1 MRALLCAALLA
12 ALALAGCTP
21 QSSANQAEPPPARRQ
36 AALAAFD
43 PKGLDAGLQLPE
55 LSAYWRGS
63 EARNGNA
70 LPYRLDVAAA
80 QVVIRIG
87 KDGGFSVK
95 EGEHLREATLRSVA
109 ASVQSAAD
117 GHWNEGLRASYAEV
131 ILLADVAAPIKPLLE
146 LCEKLTNARVA
157 NLYLTTM
164 DPAGR
169 CCRLLP
175 LHVDLTQA
183 GEKVYSLPKSLLP
196 QIARLRLV
204 GSGAERAAAWQKLDR
219 SVKASAKGE
228 KWAEALRGQP
238 AVRDSGIKRLQID
251 LTPAQTVADLR
262 EAIEGLAP
270 LGYSALE
277 LFVPALHRG
286 QGDTGEQPD
295 AVLPEFSDTPGL
307 GKRVSLPTLI
317 DFWKA
322 GRHSGN
328 LPPASLGAGQG
339 EPFFVSID
347 AQGRWACRRGAGE
360 WQDNLSDAGLLKQ
373 LREAAEDGFD
383 LDANVSP
390 LQTVAGIDRRADVI
404 HLLALEEMLK
414 QARCHRL
421 FLLVLDAVGP
431 VPRLLDVSLP
441 LGEGVLGQVARV
453 ALKREQDA
461 LTATFEFESK
471 NLQAQGEAW
480 PTELSRLAAAA
491 EHKADLVL
499 VSASKVSMAELFAAL
514 DALTPLG
521 VGAIRVVP

>member
-43 PKGLDAGLQLPE
+43 PRGLDAGLQLPD

-63 EARNGNA
+63 EAKNGNA
-70 LPYRLDVAAA
+70 LPYRLEVAAA

-87 KDGGFSVK
+87 KDGGFAVK

-117 GHWNEGLRASYAEV
+117 AHWNEGLRASYAEV

-146 LCEKLTNARVA
+146 LCEKLTDARVA
-157 NLYLTTM
+157 NLYLTTL
-164 DPAGR
+164 DPAAR

-175 LHVDLTQA
+175 LHVDLSQA

-196 QIARLRLV
+196 QIARLRLL
-204 GSGAERAAAWQKLDR
+204 GSGAQRAASWQKLDR
-219 SVKASAKGE
+219 SLKASARGE
-228 KWAEALRGQP
+228 AWAQDLCGQP
-238 AVRDSGIKRLQID
+238 AVRDSGIRRLQID

-262 EAIEGLAP
+262 EVIVGLAP
-270 LGYSALE
+270 LGYSSLE
-277 LFVPALHRG
+277 LFLPALHRG
-286 QGDTGEQPD
+286 EGEQSEPPD
-295 AVLPEFSDTPGL
+295 AVLPAFHDAPGL
-307 GKRVSLPTLI
+307 AKRVSLPTLI

-322 GRHSGN
+322 GRNSGN
-328 LPPASLGAGQG
+328 LPPASLAA
-339 EPFFVSID
+339 EPRAPLFVSID

-360 WQDNLSDAGLLKQ
+360 WQDNLSDAGLLRH

-441 LGEGVLGQVARV
+441 LGQGDPGQVARV
-453 ALKREQDA
+453 ALKREQDS
-461 LTATFEFESK
+461 LTATFEFESRSQ
-471 NLQAQGEAW
+471 QAQGAAW

-499 VSASKVSMAELFAAL
+499 VSASKVTVAELFAAL

-521 VGAIRVVP
+521 VRAIRVVP

>member
-1 MRALLCAALLA
+1 MRALLCAALWA
-12 ALALAGCTP
+12 ALVLGGCTP
-21 QSSANQAEPPPARRQ
+21 QSSANQAAPPPAPRQ

-43 PKGLDAGLQLPE
+43 PRGLDAGVQLPE

-70 LPYRLDVAAA
+70 LPYRLDAAAA
-80 QVVIRIG
+80 QVVIRID
-87 KDGGFSVK
+87 KDGGFAVK
-95 EGEHLREATLRSVA
+95 EGEHLRQATLRSVA

-117 GHWNEGLRASYAEV
+117 AHWNEGLRASYAEV
-131 ILLADVAAPIKPLLE
+131 ILLADVAAPVKPLLE
-146 LCEKLTNARVA
+146 LCEKLIDARVA
-157 NLYLTTM
+157 NLYLTTL
-164 DPAGR
+164 DPVGR

-204 GSGAERAAAWQKLDR
+204 GSGAGRAAAWQKLDR
-219 SVKASAKGE
+219 SVKASAQGE

-251 LTPAQTVADLR
+251 LAPAQTVADLR

-307 GKRVSLPTLI
+307 GRRVSLPTLI

-328 LPPASLGAGQG
+328 LPPASLRAGQG

-347 AQGRWACRRGAGE
+347 ARGRRACRRGAGT
-360 WQDNLSDAGLLKQ
+360 WQDNLSDAELLEQ

-383 LDANVSP
+383 LEANVSP

-421 FLLVLDAVGP
+421 FLLALDAVGP